1 MAKKQK
7 TQKVGKTTCMKFRDL
22 RKILEDNGYEIT
34 RRTNTTHAKFENK
47 EIGHSVIV
55 SGFEGGRGRQGTV
68 EFPIVHKTLKA
79 LREKGFEV

>member
-1 MAKKQK
+1 MAKKQNK
-7 TQKVGKTTCMKFRDL
+7 QKVETTCMKFRDL

-47 EIGHSVIV
+47 EIGHSIIV

-68 EFPIVHKTLKA
+68 KFPIVHKTLKA